1 MQFKKFEVPLK
12 GEGAGMFLK
21 FSDGQTIT
29 TILRGEIHE
38 FYTKWEGGKATNV
51 VEGTPGAKVRFS
63 VNAIIHDGSKF
74 TAKVWDFGV
83 AVYNQLSDIHDEY
96 PLSTTKIKITRKGTG
111 LDTTYNILPL
121 LKESDQVTQ
130 KQLKEIESIPLNI
143 LDKKTSTQTTTTVE
157 EDGWDGFEA

>member
-1 MQFKKFEVPLK
+1 MQFKKFDIPTK
-12 GEGAGMFLK
+12 GEGGGNYLK

-38 FYTKWEGGKATNV
+38 FYTKWENGSSTNV
-51 VEGTPGAKVRFS
+51 VEGTPGAKLRFS

-83 AVYNQLSDIHDEY
+83 AVYNQLSDIHTEY
-96 PLSTTKIKITRKGTG
+96 ALPTTKIKITRKGTG

-121 LKESDQVTQ
+121 LKESDQVTPR
-130 KQLKEIESIPLNI
+130 QLKEIEAIPLNP
-143 LDKKTSTQTTTTVE
+143 LDKKAPATTTQPE